1 MGLMSSLGKR
11 PSRLQGSM
19 MGTTSFSMNL
29 RVESR
34 TRRSSSESRESN
46 SIKSTPLNFNA
57 IRLVPYECE
66 RSAQTRTPVERKL
79 LMVIEGGRE
88 GQWKDARAVSSK
100 SCTTSGLST
109 SRRLY
114 RTFQVCD
121 QIPAT

>member
-19 MGTTSFSMNL
+19 MGMTSFSMNL

-34 TRRSSSESRESN
+34 TRRSSSESRVSN

-88 GQWKDARAVSSK
+88 GQSRQTCRLLSIDRLQVANTGHDAQA
-100 SCTTSGLST
+100 
-109 SRRLY
+109 
-114 RTFQVCD
+114 
-121 QIPAT
+121 

>member
-1 MGLMSSLGKR
+1 MSSLGKR

-19 MGTTSFSMNL
+19 MGMTSFSMNL

-88 GQWKDARAVSSK
+88 GQCGGASANPKQTLVFVVWKD
-100 SCTTSGLST
+100 
-109 SRRLY
+109 
-114 RTFQVCD
+114 
-121 QIPAT
+121 

>member
-1 MGLMSSLGKR
+1 MSSLGKR

-19 MGTTSFSMNL
+19 MGMTSFSMNL

-66 RSAQTRTPVERKL
+66 RSVQMRTLFESKL
-79 LMVIEGGRE
+79 LMVIEGGKE
-88 GQWKDARAVSSK
+88 GQCGEAVDVTLSLN
-100 SCTTSGLST
+100 GLSNT
-109 SRRLY
+109 
-114 RTFQVCD
+114 TN
-121 QIPAT
+121 T